1 MMGDVHYS
9 PCSMNRV
16 PKITSYAEA
25 KAHYDSVKS
34 WFHCGDKPI
43 KGQLRYD
50 NMRMRAYSNGA
61 IGFRLY
67 ATQCVVYYP
76 DETLTV
82 QGYATM
88 STNAFV
94 DTLTPDGIVHA
105 MGRKGWDE
113 PILHLRRDGE
123 GWWLDHADG
132 SYKRNE
138 DVLIVNCSDP
148 VKLRRDEDEHRWVPI
163 DETDLQ
169 PFEFTEIDTKK
180 ARAANKQ
187 LRLQSFIDAAPMVDA
202 FSPELRE
209 PDVWQFIEALETGN
223 FVEALRFCKRGESR
237 RYRSHEAPR
246 PVCPKFIEQARNIIY
261 DEADALV
268 KVKRYVLTLSGY
280 EMYLRNVRRFET

>member
-1 MMGDVHYS
+1 MMMGDVHYS

-209 PDVWQFIEALETGN
+209 PDGEVDVAMKLKLDCHPPRVRLKIGDVVLVHKWVGEPRNGGKPFMWRWLGTVVKTIGARGAR
-223 FVEALRFCKRGESR
+223 VIRFG
-237 RYRSHEAPR
+237 ADPR
-246 PVCPKFIEQARNIIY
+246 E
-261 DEADALV
+261 
-268 KVKRYVLTLSGY
+268 G
-280 EMYLRNVRRFET
+280 